1 MTSFIMSQTTITQA
15 IIHKCNTTK
24 TPKLMLYF
32 LAEEGKYDSTIKFYQ
47 EN

>member
-24 TPKLMLYF
+24 TPKLMLHF
-32 LAEEGKYDSTIKFYQ
+32 LAEEAKNRKTSCS
-47 EN
+47 